1 MKWNMR
7 CRALLLRAVALL
19 AASLLTATSVHAQ
32 SVRGRVVEATSG
44 APIAGVQLRLLDEE
58 GAVAGALSDSAGGFY
73 MAARGAGLYRLEAT
87 HIGYARVETE
97 SLRLAFREAVEVVIR
112 MSTQAIALNPLLV
125 QARVVDVRHAATHD
139 GFRERHEDAPSV
151 GPTRLVD
158 FNDTEFQNALS
169 VEDILRQFV
178 PDRGCR
184 TLYWD
189 GHLVMTPAMDS
200 VRMLTPTHALLGVE
214 FYKNYFDA
222 PVEMRHQNPRFGN
235 EVYLDSANSDN
246 CSVVAVWTRDG
257 EGRAAAAAE
266 PPPQLPA
273 TRRMAAEMS
282 FRAPE
287 AGERAGTLT
296 GTVYQRAGT
305 DPAGAAVV
313 ELVGPNGERFGI
325 TRADE
330 AGAFTLVAPGPGR
343 YVLRAVHDE
352 LGAGTSDPFDLPAG
366 QAATVTLRVGA

>member
-1 MKWNMR
+1 MP
-7 CRALLLRAVALL
+7 AT
-19 AASLLTATSVHAQ
+19 AAHAQ

-44 APIAGVQLRLLDEE
+44 GPIIGVQLRLLDED
-58 GAVAGALSDSAGGFY
+58 GAVAEALSDSAGRFY
-73 MAARGAGLYRLEAT
+73 MAAEGAGLYRLEAT
-87 HIGYARVETE
+87 HIGFAPVETDT
-97 SLRLAFREAVEVVIR
+97 LRLAFREALEVVIR
-112 MSTQAIALNPLLV
+112 MSTEAIALDPLLI

-139 GFRERHEDAPSV
+139 GFRKRHESAPSV

-158 FNDTEFQNALS
+158 FNDPEFQNALS
-169 VEDILRQFV
+169 VPDILRYFV

-189 GHLVMTPAMDS
+189 GHLVLTPAMDS
-200 VRMLTPTHALLGVE
+200 VRMETPTNTLLGVE

-222 PVEMRHQNPRFGN
+222 PIEMRHQNPYFGSQVLM
-235 EVYLDSANSDN
+235 EEGTSDN

-257 EGRAAAAAE
+257 EKRAVEAE

-273 TRRMAAEMS
+273 TRRMAAEVS

-287 AGERAGTLT
+287 AGERPGTLK
-296 GTVYQRAGT
+296 GTVYQRSGT
-305 DPAGAAVV
+305 EPAAAAVV

-325 TRADE
+325 ARADE
-330 AGAFTLVAPGPGR
+330 TGAFVLVAPGPGR

-352 LGAGTSDPFDLPAG
+352 LGAGTSDPFELPAG